1 MFGAI
6 YGDVIGSSYEVRC
19 TKNYNFEFR
28 DYSIFTDDTV
38 LTVAVC
44 KTILNNSDPISFFSQ
59 NRRAFEYASQ
69 IKHFYSLFPDAGFGQ
84 MFSDW
89 ARSPF
94 MHRVKSYENGASMRV
109 IPIGYAYETEERV
122 LLQAKAS
129 CLYTHNNREAIR
141 GAQAVALAVYWA
153 YGGMDKSYIK
163 RKIEKMFS
171 YDLSFKLN
179 DIRENYVFD
188 SRTGYSVPPAIVAFL
203 ESVDYESAVR
213 LAVSLGGDADTMACI
228 AGGIAEA
235 YYKKIPQNIRDFCDR
250 RIDSGLRN
258 IIRKFEDEYPV

>member
-1 MFGAI
+1 MFGAV
-6 YGDVIGSSYEVRC
+6 YGDIIGSSYEVRF

-28 DYSIFTDDTV
+28 DYSTFTDDTV
-38 LTVAVC
+38 LTAAVC
-44 KTILNNSDPISFFSQ
+44 KTILHDSDTITRFSI

-69 IKHFYSLFPDAGFGQ
+69 IRRFYTLFPDAGFGQ

-89 ARSPF
+89 ARSGT
-94 MHRVKSYENGASMRV
+94 MKRIKSYGNGASMRV
-109 IPIGYAYETEERV
+109 LPIGYAYDSEEQV

-153 YGGMDKSYIK
+153 YGGMDKAFIK
-163 RKIEKMFS
+163 KNIEKMFS

-179 DIRENYVFD
+179 DIRERYVFD
-188 SRTGYSVPPAIVAFL
+188 SRTSYSVPPAIVSFL
-203 ESVDYESAVR
+203 ESDDYESAVR

-228 AGGIAEA
+228 AGGIAEV
-235 YYKKIPQNIRDFCDR
+235 YYKKIPQKIRDFCDR
-250 RIDSGLRN
+250 RIDPGLRT
-258 IIRKFEDEYPV
+258 IIRKFEEEYPV